1 MNVFNEFQRQGLVS
15 KYKMA
20 LQDLL
25 MKVAS
30 KEETLESEIEFG
42 TFTWAVKILSRYD
55 LNATIAQVLLSLSNI
70 FNFVAI
76 IILLKKILHKGKCYH
91 KFFVKA
97 FKRTTVVSK
106 VICNI
111 EFYLIFGVQMTH
123 EDFSKYPRL
132 SYLLCEIISQYSF
145 ISLIKL
151 RKFGTNIYWLFF

>member
-1 MNVFNEFQRQGLVS
+1 
-15 KYKMA
+15 MA
-20 LQDLL
+20 LQDIL

-70 FNFVAI
+70 VNFVAI
-76 IILLKKILHKGKCYH
+76 IILLKNILHKSKCYH
-91 KFFVKA
+91 KLFVKA

-111 EFYLIFGVQMTH
+111 EFY
-123 EDFSKYPRL
+123 
-132 SYLLCEIISQYSF
+132 
-145 ISLIKL
+145 
-151 RKFGTNIYWLFF
+151 